1 MKVIL
6 STLAQYDISQ
16 IFDYYFE
23 EAGLKIARQER
34 SKIVN
39 RIKVLKDFPH
49 IGRKEENEKVI
60 DSDCR
65 YLIQGNY
72 KILYE
77 VEETRIVILTVFN
90 TMQDPSKMKV

>member
-6 STLAQYDISQ
+6 SELAEYDISQ

-23 EAGLKIARQER
+23 NAGVKVARQER

-39 RIKVLKDFPH
+39 RIKILKDFPL

-65 YLIQGNY
+65 YLVQGNY

-77 VEETRIVILTVFN
+77 VEENRIVILTIFN
-90 TMQDPSKMKV
+90 TIQDPSKMSI